1 MSGYLLMMIE
11 FGMSYMEIYKSVNA
25 RGDVYLHNLERDSR
39 STKTFLILMQ
49 ALFYHI

>member
-25 RGDVYLHNLERDSR
+25 RGDYIYTIWREIQEARKH
-39 STKTFLILMQ
+39 F
-49 ALFYHI
+49 